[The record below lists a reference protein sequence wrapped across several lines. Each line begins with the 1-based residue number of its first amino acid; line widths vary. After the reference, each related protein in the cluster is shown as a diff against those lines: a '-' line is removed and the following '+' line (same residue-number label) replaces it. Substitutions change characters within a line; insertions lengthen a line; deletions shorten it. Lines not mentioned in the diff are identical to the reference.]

1 MSMFVITKLG
11 GEEYGIE
18 IDKVQSIEKITKI
31 TRVPKAPS
39 FVKGVINLRGEIIP
53 VISIRMLLKLEE
65 VDFND
70 DTRIVIIKNND
81 IVIGVIVDNA
91 NEVVEVN
98 DGSIDSIDV
107 NSNLYKKESFIGRI
121 GKVGNRI
128 LMLFDID
135 KLTTQQEVKI

>member
-1 MSMFVITKLG
+1 MSMFVVTKLG

-91 NEVVEVN
+91 NEVVEIN
-98 DGSIDSIDV
+98 DESIDSIDV

-121 GKVGNRI
+121 GKVGSRL

>member
-1 MSMFVITKLG
+1 MSMFVVTKLG

-91 NEVVEVN
+91 NEVVEIN
-98 DGSIDSIDV
+98 DENIDSIDV

-121 GKVGNRI
+121 GKVGIRL

>member
-1 MSMFVITKLG
+1 MSMFVVTKLG

-81 IVIGVIVDNA
+81 IVVGVIVDNA
-91 NEVVEVN
+91 NEVVEIN
-98 DGSIDSIDV
+98 DESIDSIDV